1 MSDLKYNEQ
10 TGDYEY
16 VGTDFDSV
24 EPGPTTAVAPRPS
37 VYAPT
42 TYTSP
47 EIKALELQENQSAQ
61 RAQEVLDKGFDDR
74 PVWAQTPGQFAGD
87 LVKSVVNPVAAI
99 GTDYVDL
106 GHGLVDVVAQTGS
119 WVTGNGFDANKIFD
133 DSDNPLTRAR
143 LEYGRSET
151 QAGQFVNTGA
161 RVLAGVLTLPAVG
174 ISGIARGLKLLSATP
189 KVGKA
194 LKLADRANDLRK
206 LDAAIKAPRAGSRGI
221 TTALSKIDKGG
232 EATRLA
238 QADDW
243 LKLTYKDVVNYGP
256 GGSRIATFMRS
267 TERAAKSLTKGQASV
282 RTVGES
288 LAWGAFSAFNMA
300 GEGVPELDET
310 LTDMLAEYNLPH
322 FSFLESDFRDTPLQT
337 KLKQMTEGL
346 MLDSVFS
353 ALLDVGRIYRFSRA
367 YKVAPAAEK
376 KLIAEAFNVEADE
389 LGLKLFK
396 ANEIVEYIDDVRVNR
411 VGPDVGATGPQ
422 SAGFNYQLLD
432 VELNRVQSARRQIQ
446 LQEEMQSQ
454 LLERQRQRV
463 QRESALATASD
474 LGEDMPVYPV
484 NVEVM
489 RPPEPTV
496 TPQTLRTGFQQ
507 FVRERFADEG
517 FVQELF
523 SKTKQLMPRNRVD
536 AIDYFSA
543 FPAQYNATGTMVA
556 ADSVAGNYLVRRGLQ
571 EGWITVGPDLL
582 LMYNRKMAFD
592 LDRGQF
598 VLKQASAVDEAA
610 EIARYNDAMG
620 GVDPATAPVRNE
632 LDRMEVRD
640 QFDESAIGRST
651 LGESADPDQALVEAK
666 RQEKLAATQEAGA
679 AAAEDEQIKIDAI
692 AAYGDI
698 GSDRQVVAEMLNQ
711 DLDTLPELRVEKIGN
726 RQYQVVNELGE
737 SIDGRNYSTLKS
749 AKKGVEIAQKEQAK
763 ATIAKARALAA
774 RSADQPLPAA
784 FGSNITDSALVRGT
798 VKLTKRQGEVLAEL
812 GYKLEAS
819 DLNLTQGELSGMATS
834 INQLMEGANPN
845 QTRVLKNILKR
856 IDQQVTELTPAAR
869 MAMEVEKSSDLAQKF
884 LKDGEI
890 CS

>member
-1 MSDLKYNEQ
+1 
-10 TGDYEY
+10 
-16 VGTDFDSV
+16 
-24 EPGPTTAVAPRPS
+24 
-37 VYAPT
+37 
-42 TYTSP
+42 
-47 EIKALELQENQSAQ
+47 
-61 RAQEVLDKGFDDR
+61 
-74 PVWAQTPGQFAGD
+74 
-87 LVKSVVNPVAAI
+87 
-99 GTDYVDL
+99 
-106 GHGLVDVVAQTGS
+106 
-119 WVTGNGFDANKIFD
+119 
-133 DSDNPLTRAR
+133 
-143 LEYGRSET
+143 
-151 QAGQFVNTGA
+151 
-161 RVLAGVLTLPAVG
+161 
-174 ISGIARGLKLLSATP
+174 
-189 KVGKA
+189 
-194 LKLADRANDLRK
+194 
-206 LDAAIKAPRAGSRGI
+206 
-221 TTALSKIDKGG
+221 
-232 EATRLA
+232 
-238 QADDW
+238 
-243 LKLTYKDVVNYGP
+243 
-256 GGSRIATFMRS
+256 
-267 TERAAKSLTKGQASV
+267 
-282 RTVGES
+282 
-288 LAWGAFSAFNMA
+288 
-300 GEGVPELDET
+300 
-310 LTDMLAEYNLPH
+310 
-322 FSFLESDFRDTPLQT
+322 
-337 KLKQMTEGL
+337 
-346 MLDSVFS
+346 MLDSIFS
-353 ALLDVGRIYRFSRA
+353 SLLDVARIYRFSNA
-367 YKVAPAAEK
+367 YKAAPAEK

-396 ANEIVEYIDDVRVNR
+396 ANEIAEYIDDVRVNK

-422 SAGFNYQLLD
+422 PAGFNYQLLD
-432 VELNRVQSARRQIQ
+432 VELNRVNSARRQIQ

-463 QRESALATASD
+463 ARESALATASD
-474 LGEDMPVYPV
+474 LGEDLPVYPV

-496 TPQTLRTGFQQ
+496 TPQTLRAGFQQ
-507 FVRERFADEG
+507 FVRERFADQG
-517 FVQELF
+517 FAQELF

-536 AIDYFSA
+536 AIDYFTA

-556 ADSVAGNYLVRRGLQ
+556 ADSVANNYLVRRGLQ

-640 QFDESAIGRST
+640 QFDESAIGKST

-711 DLDTLPELRVEKIGN
+711 DLDVLPELRVEKIGN

-749 AKKGVEIAQKEQAK
+749 AKKGVEIARKEQTK

-774 RSADQPLPAA
+774 RSADQPIPTA

-869 MAMEVEKSSDLAQKF
+869 MAMEVEKSSLW
-884 LKDGEI
+884 LKSSLKTEKSVSDG
-890 CS
+890 